1 MAPNQDGP
9 TTCSYLEAQG
19 VPFRQAMRI
28 LAPLLL
34 LAATDVWGFNVSPP
48 CRKGLRTASCSV
60 SRHGQRRDG
69 MYGGAPSLV
78 SQATQ
83 ARGVLAIDD
92 PALGIKLR
100 FAEFSGIR
108 NEEAGMES
116 YAWSHASRNDASIIL
131 QLTARIEEMGGK
143 VRFRH
148 DDDQI

>member
-1 MAPNQDGP
+1 M
-9 TTCSYLEAQG
+9 
-19 VPFRQAMRI
+19 RKAMRI

-34 LAATDVWGFNVSPP
+34 LAATDVWGFTASPP
-48 CRKGLRTASCSV
+48 CGTRLRTASCSV
-60 SRHGQRRDG
+60 LRHGQRRDG
-69 MYGGAPSLV
+69 LAGGALGLA
-78 SQATQ
+78 SQAAQ

-108 NEEAGMES
+108 NEEAGIES
-116 YAWSHASRNDASIIL
+116 YAWSHASRNEGSIIL

-148 DDDQI
+148 QDDQKGFASKANFL